1 MFNSRCIHFPIVEGG
16 YSNIGYIGGTDG
28 QIFKTYDYGEN
39 WDYLSWST
47 PWYDDISDIYFID
60 EDIGIVVAKS
70 GSVVCKTIDG
80 GISWNFQVIKSFE
93 SVDFIND
100 TIGLIAGEGIYRTED
115 AGDTWVKQNADTTE
129 YYYSIQMINE
139 TKGIAVGT
147 NGIVILT
154 NDGGQNWSSPNYVTT
169 HPLFSVDF
177 INDSVGFAVG
187 GWNDGGI
194 IKTTDGGISWSNY
207 NILSN
212 ASLEEILFV
221 SDSVGYIVGW
231 KGTVLKTTNGG
242 ATIVIPSVLNDDNEL
257 TFSMYPNPV
266 KENLNL
272 IIHQNFSDLILRIYK
287 IDGKLIS
294 EYKNFDSNH
303 LRFDT
308 KQLKSGVYFLE
319 YNDGKKI
326 YSRKFVKE

>member
-1 MFNSRCIHFPIVEGG
+1 MINYRCIHFPIVEGN

-28 QIFKTYDYGEN
+28 SIYKTYDYGET
-39 WDYLSWST
+39 WDYLSWAT
-47 PWYDDISDIYFID
+47 PWYSDISDIYFID
-60 EDIGIVVAKS
+60 ENIGIAVAES
-70 GSVVCKTIDG
+70 GSVICKTIDG
-80 GISWNFQVIKSFE
+80 GISWNFQFIKSFE

-147 NGIVILT
+147 NGTVVLT

-169 HPLFSVDF
+169 HPLFSVYF

-194 IKTTDGGISWSNY
+194 SWSNY

-212 ASLEEILFV
+212 TSLEEILFV

-242 ATIVIPSVLNDDNEL
+242 ITITNPTGIQEDNKL
-257 TFSMYPNPV
+257 TFSLYPNPV
-266 KENLNL
+266 KEKLNIKIYQDL
-272 IIHQNFSDLILRIYK
+272 SDVVLKIYN
-287 IDGKLIS
+287 INGKLIS
-294 EYKNFDSNH
+294 EYKNLNSNN
-303 LRFDT
+303 LSFNT

-319 YNDGKKI
+319 YTDGKKI

>member
-1 MFNSRCIHFPIVEGG
+1 M
-16 YSNIGYIGGTDG
+16 
-28 QIFKTYDYGEN
+28 
-39 WDYLSWST
+39 
-47 PWYDDISDIYFID
+47 
-60 EDIGIVVAKS
+60 
-70 GSVVCKTIDG
+70 
-80 GISWNFQVIKSFE
+80 
-93 SVDFIND
+93 
-100 TIGLIAGEGIYRTED
+100 
-115 AGDTWVKQNADTTE
+115 KQNADTTE

-147 NGIVILT
+147 NGTVILT

-212 ASLEEILFV
+212 TSLEEILFV

-242 ATIVIPSVLNDDNEL
+242 ATIVIPSVLNDANEL

-308 KQLKSGVYFLE
+308 KQPKSGVYFLE
-319 YNDGKKI
+319 YNDGKKNL
-326 YSRKFVKE
+326 F